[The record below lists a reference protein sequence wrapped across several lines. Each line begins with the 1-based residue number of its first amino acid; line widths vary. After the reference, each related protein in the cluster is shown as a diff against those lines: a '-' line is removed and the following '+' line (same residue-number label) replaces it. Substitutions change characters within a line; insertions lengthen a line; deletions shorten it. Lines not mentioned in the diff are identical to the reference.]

1 MYLRADQYQQI
12 IKQLRSERTKDRSVE
27 RRGSPRVGLR
37 AQVRI
42 IPCRTGIEP
51 TAVTAWVRDV
61 SVEGVGFIFPTALEP
76 GTYLVMSL
84 PLAETGDATLD
95 LLFAAVRC
103 NPLSNGH
110 FSVGASFQR
119 VITAEDMK

>member
-1 MYLRADQYQQI
+1 MHLRADQYQQI
-12 IKQLRSERTKDRSVE
+12 VKQLRSETVSGRSSE

-51 TAVTAWVRDV
+51 TAITAWVRDV
-61 SVEGVGFIFPTALEP
+61 SVEGVGFIFPMALEA

-84 PLAETGDATLD
+84 PIADGEDPTLD
-95 LLFAAVRC
+95 LLFVVVRC

-110 FSVGASFQR
+110 FSIGASFQR
-119 VITAEDMK
+119 VITAEDVK